1 MLDLDIKGFFDSIDW
16 ELLLKAIR
24 HHTDCPWVLLYIE
37 RWLKAPVQMEDGN
50 VVPRT
55 AGTPQGGV
63 ISPLLANLFLHY
75 AFDRW
80 MGRTFPHVPFERYAD
95 DAICHCK
102 SAEEARALWGAIA
115 DRFAACKLVLHPQK
129 TKIVYCKDANRRGDS
144 PDIHF
149 DFLGFQFRARKIM
162 WVKPDRRIFAHSFQP
177 AASPK
182 ALTRISREIR
192 SWALHHR
199 SDKSLTELAQMYNP
213 CIRGWITYYSRFYKT
228 QLRPTL
234 KRIDAYVIR
243 WHVESSSDCA
253 TRPKAREI
261 GLTGYAVPIQPSLH
275 IGRYAMATAEHREP
289 CDSRGLCT
297 VLGAPGG
304 EIPPGDSTQSAE
316 PSTAAYS
323 RSTFDCGNRACPG
336 IPRH

>member
-1 MLDLDIKGFFDSIDW
+1 
-16 ELLLKAIR
+16 
-24 HHTDCPWVLLYIE
+24 
-37 RWLKAPVQMEDGN
+37 MEDGSIA
-50 VVPRT
+50 PRT

-75 AFDRW
+75 AFDTW
-80 MGRTFPHVPFERYAD
+80 MVRTFPHIPFERYAD
-95 DAICHCK
+95 DIICHCK
-102 SAEEARALWGAIA
+102 GAEEARALWSAIA

-129 TKIVYCKDANRRGDS
+129 TKIVYCKDVNRRGDF

-162 WVKPDRRIFAHSFQP
+162 WVKPDKRIFAHSFQP

-182 ALTRISREIR
+182 ALMRISRDIR

-213 CIRGWITYYSRFYKT
+213 CIRGWITYYSHLYKT

-243 WHVESSSDCA
+243 WARRKFKRMRHQTKGARDWFDRHTRMTIQTDLSDRCQ
-253 TRPKAREI
+253 TIWSGSDRPHAGSFQSHAR
-261 GLTGYAVPIQPSLH
+261 
-275 IGRYAMATAEHREP
+275 
-289 CDSRGLCT
+289 SRRT
-297 VLGAPGG
+297 
-304 EIPPGDSTQSAE
+304 
-316 PSTAAYS
+316 S
-323 RSTFDCGNRACPG
+323 RRSRLLASRRRPL
-336 IPRH
+336 PRSYQRF